1 MCIWLPQGFPDGEPV
16 RFASACSKVA
26 IPRFPCRRIRRSL
39 KKDKRSTA
47 LWKEDTMHRENVE
60 QDNQML
66 IKFWDQ
72 TFTLSE
78 EQKAYIQNPKQDWMK
93 LAPSE
98 KLFLAAHSL
107 GQRGIIVRLWLRDSV
122 GFHHCRQRRMP

>member
-1 MCIWLPQGFPDGEPV
+1 
-16 RFASACSKVA
+16 
-26 IPRFPCRRIRRSL
+26 
-39 KKDKRSTA
+39 
-47 LWKEDTMHRENVE
+47 MHRENVE